1 MRLGRPKDNL
11 DYANPRGRPSIIA
24 VWQHNLLVSKNAE
37 IIIFSSPLCFSS
49 PQDRGGCSAVRESFA
64 TRAQPSAK
72 RSCPRKSPSRG
83 SSQGGSDPPPRSAAS
98 CDLSQTWPGFLPRWA
113 ADRWPKKKPRH
124 LSSLSLS
131 FSRSPLSCPSSPPPG
146 FTLFPPSF
154 YSPFLLLTQQ
164 ITPAEHDSTPPTP
177 DIHAICARVSET
189 QSSPSIRRA
198 VYPAA

>member
-1 MRLGRPKDNL
+1 MRHGRPKDNL

-49 PQDRGGCSAVRESFA
+49 PQDRRGCSAVRESFA

-113 ADRWPKKKPRH
+113 ADRWPK
-124 LSSLSLS
+124 
-131 FSRSPLSCPSSPPPG
+131 RSPVISLLFHSHSLGLPCPVRRHRP
-146 FTLFPPSF
+146 LD
-154 YSPFLLLTQQ
+154 SPFSLHPF
-164 ITPAEHDSTPPTP
+164 I
-177 DIHAICARVSET
+177 R
-189 QSSPSIRRA
+189 PSCS
-198 VYPAA
+198 

>member
-49 PQDRGGCSAVRESFA
+49 PQDRRACSAVRESFA

-83 SSQGGSDPPPRSAAS
+83 SSQGGSDRNSPVLILLPDRRQAAISAKRG
-98 CDLSQTWPGFLPRWA
+98 QGFFPAGRPT
-113 ADRWPKKKPRH
+113 DGRK
-124 LSSLSLS
+124 
-131 FSRSPLSCPSSPPPG
+131 RSPVISLLFHSHSLGLPCPVRRHRP
-146 FTLFPPSF
+146 LD
-154 YSPFLLLTQQ
+154 SPFSLHPF
-164 ITPAEHDSTPPTP
+164 I
-177 DIHAICARVSET
+177 R
-189 QSSPSIRRA
+189 PSCS
-198 VYPAA
+198 